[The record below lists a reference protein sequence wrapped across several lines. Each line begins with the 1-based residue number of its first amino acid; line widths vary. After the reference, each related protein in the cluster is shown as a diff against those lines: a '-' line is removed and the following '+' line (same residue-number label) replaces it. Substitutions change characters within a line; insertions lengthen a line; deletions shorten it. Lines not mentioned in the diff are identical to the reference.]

1 MIAFNALGPVNDSIC
16 SVINDSVIHCP
27 SPSVKKEWQAKSAE
41 LGAELDELR
50 LGISVSFSPV
60 PSSSSPLHAP
70 SSLTHHHSH
79 NSNSG
84 NFNSNSDISNSNSH
98 SNNNLQLPPQQRV
111 SPLSSSSIRFHSNHF
126 SSAPSS
132 FIPSGPIKWSI
143 KYLPDPVAFFQL
155 GSDEGI
161 KLYTGD
167 PLVIEGDNLKLA
179 ATEDEVTV
187 TVGSALCNLTT
198 FTMRQLVCL
207 PPSHSLAMANFEEDE
222 SPPSLPEVIVHIGS
236 NLHFKIGYLKYNV
249 REVADD
255 MSHLVYLASAAI
267 VGALV
272 VVILVAVTTFRR
284 KSTSHRNHRHS
295 GPGGY
300 LFSSP
305 DALARATHHQYDLS
319 DTSKLPVPLITSSV
333 VKPLPLI
340 PSPAKSGTAGC
351 GTSDLSTPT
360 DSAVNAIYSEISELN
375 ISQGEQQQ
383 SPGQGGGAFSS
394 RLNQLSV
401 DNKSVMNT
409 GRIHQS
415 SVTASPY
422 PPFYTF
428 NTIGRSKN
436 RSNPY
441 IFHDSMAPVI
451 RPVQGTLDCNLVN
464 GSSSSPLVP
473 ASSTSSSS
481 SSNSTSSSASP
492 ASAALPSS
500 NTYAVYAFNK
510 FNRAN
515 SVTGSASVVIGRG
528 SKMHAGSPGSKD
540 RFV

>member
-1 MIAFNALGPVNDSIC
+1 M
-16 SVINDSVIHCP
+16 
-27 SPSVKKEWQAKSAE
+27 
-41 LGAELDELR
+41 
-50 LGISVSFSPV
+50 
-60 PSSSSPLHAP
+60 
-70 SSLTHHHSH
+70 
-79 NSNSG
+79 
-84 NFNSNSDISNSNSH
+84 
-98 SNNNLQLPPQQRV
+98 
-111 SPLSSSSIRFHSNHF
+111 
-126 SSAPSS
+126 
-132 FIPSGPIKWSI
+132 
-143 KYLPDPVAFFQL
+143 AFFQS

-161 KLYTGD
+161 RLYTGD
-167 PLVIEGDNLKLA
+167 PLVIEGDNFKLA

-198 FTMRQLVCL
+198 YSMRQLVCL
-207 PPSHSLAMANFEEDE
+207 PPSHSQAMANFEEDE

-249 REVADD
+249 RDGTED
-255 MSHLVYLASAAI
+255 MSHLMYLASAAI
-267 VGALV
+267 VGAFI
-272 VVILVAVTTFRR
+272 VVILVGVTTFRR
-284 KSTSHRNHRHS
+284 KSNSRMNHRHS

-305 DALARATHHQYDLS
+305 DALHRSSHHQYDLS
-319 DTSKLPVPLITSSV
+319 DTSKLPVPLISSSV

-340 PSPAKSGTAGC
+340 PSPGKSGTAGC

-383 SPGQGGGAFSS
+383 SPGQAGPFAN
-394 RLNQLSV
+394 RLNQLSG
-401 DNKSVMNT
+401 DNKSVT
-409 GRIHQS
+409 RIHQS

-428 NTIGRSKN
+428 NTIGRTKN

-441 IFHDSMAPVI
+441 IFHDSMAPVM
-451 RPVQGTLDCNLVN
+451 RPVQGTLDSTNLVN

-473 ASSTSSSS
+473 ASSCTSSSS
-481 SSNSTSSSASP
+481 SSNSTSSSSP

-528 SKMHAGSPGSKD
+528 SKMHTGSPGSKD